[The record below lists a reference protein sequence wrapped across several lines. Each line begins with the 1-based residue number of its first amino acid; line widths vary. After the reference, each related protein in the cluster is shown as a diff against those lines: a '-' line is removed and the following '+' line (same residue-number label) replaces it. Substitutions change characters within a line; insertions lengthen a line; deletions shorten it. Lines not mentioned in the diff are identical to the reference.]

1 MYFSCFI
8 ILSCVV
14 LNLNT
19 ASFDDDNNDDDD
31 HYYCYHHHFISS
43 TIIIILIFTSVN
55 FYFSFVSNS
64 LAYITIPQNNGK
76 MKINWD
82 KKNLLEHICVYFLLY
97 NLPLILNLNTYL
109 LNFNTTSFDDDDN
122 NYCYHHHF
130 INSII
135 ITIIII
141 IIIIIIK
148 TIIIIIFL
156 LRNRVF
162 LNRCLTVCFSGQAV
176 YSFTATKTVLPF
188 FFNSSFVSLFFY
200 LLTFIQSFLFLYP
213 FSYTFSCRAFW
224 WSFTAH
230 YLLVA
235 WYLQFV
241 TFNIYELNMFL
252 WKVKV
257 LSLG

>member
-1 MYFSCFI
+1 MYFFSFI

-31 HYYCYHHHFISS
+31 HYYCYYHHFISS
-43 TIIIILIFTSVN
+43 TLIIILIFTSVN

-76 MKINWD
+76 TKINWD

-109 LNFNTTSFDDDDN
+109 LNFNTASFDDDDDE
-122 NYCYHHHF
+122 YCYHHHF
-130 INSII
+130 INS
-135 ITIIII
+135 III

-148 TIIIIIFL
+148 TIIIIVFL

-162 LNRCLTVCFSGQAV
+162 FNRCLTVCFSGQAV
-176 YSFTATKTVLPF
+176 YSFTAIKTVQPF

-230 YLLVA
+230 FLLVA

-252 WKVKV
+252 WKIKV

>member
-19 ASFDDDNNDDDD
+19 ASFDDNNNDDDD

-43 TIIIILIFTSVN
+43 TIIIILIFTSGN

-64 LAYITIPQNNGK
+64 LAYIIIPQNNGK

-109 LNFNTTSFDDDDN
+109 LNFNTASFDDDDDD
-122 NYCYHHHF
+122 YCYHHHF
-130 INSII
+130 INS
-135 ITIIII
+135 III

-162 LNRCLTVCFSGQAV
+162 FNRCSTVCFSGQAV
-176 YSFTATKTVLPF
+176 YSFTAIKPSSRSS
-188 FFNSSFVSLFFY
+188 SSFVYLFFY
-200 LLTFIQSFLFLYP
+200 LSTFIQSFLFLYP
-213 FSYTFSCRAFW
+213 FSYTFSCLAFW